1 MCTCV
6 CTCVYGNVLLCAQDP
21 SLVNCYS
28 LSIKKTR
35 RGLRSQKAFVK
46 QLTSY
51 FDFMSFMSF
60 MLSSSLTW
68 DVLFFNIYFGCDNSL
83 WHSS

>member
-1 MCTCV
+1 MCTR
-6 CTCVYGNVLLCAQDP
+6 VYGNALLCAQDP
-21 SLVNCYS
+21 SLVKCYS

-51 FDFMSFMSF
+51 FDFMLFMSF
-60 MLSSSLTW
+60 MFSSSLTR
-68 DVLFFNIYFGCDNSL
+68 DVLFFNIYFGCDNFL
-83 WHSS
+83 LAQ